1 MLLKILNIYIAAN
14 KPEQLSTLCY
24 PFRRKGEQSEGNME
38 CGKDE
43 DPEKERH
50 LSTPSIWVS
59 GYFVKCKD
67 REFFGFFFKCL
78 DRKDKNL
85 TALCFLL
92 FGQFA

>member
-1 MLLKILNIYIAAN
+1 MAKTLLKILNIYIAAN

-50 LSTPSIWVS
+50 LSTQHLGFWV
-59 GYFVKCKD
+59 FCKVQ
-67 REFFGFFFKCL
+67 G
-78 DRKDKNL
+78 
-85 TALCFLL
+85 
-92 FGQFA
+92 